1 MYWCKI
7 ARTEAEYAEI
17 ARLNYDTFVEEIPQH
32 QTNDSGTRVDP
43 FHEQNTYLIVLS
55 EMEVVGM
62 IALRSERPFSLD
74 LKIGKFE
81 EFLPNAGK
89 VCEIRLLAI
98 RKAHRNG
105 RVFFLLAR
113 ALSDFCL
120 EQGFDSAVISG
131 TTRQMKLYGQLGFRA
146 FAEPMGT
153 GEAIFIPMVTTRRQ
167 YMDSV
172 AARLQAKR
180 RLFVPGPVALTK
192 KLAAPF
198 QEPPISHRSAAFRE
212 VRQEVDR
219 LLEDMTGMTPHLLAG
234 SGTLANEAMLAQIK
248 RLNSKGLILVNGEFG
263 KRLVRQA
270 ERVNVDYEVVEEL
283 WGQAFDFEEIIERI
297 ETEDFHWIL
306 MVHGETSTGQLNNFH
321 ELTSICKER
330 DIKLCLD
337 CISSFG
343 AVPFSLEEVWLA
355 TATSGKAIGTLSG
368 VAIVFADHEI
378 ESDDNVPS
386 YLDLGLYATDIPF
399 TFSASL
405 LESLHLTLKAY
416 PARYELL
423 NQRFHKLQE
432 DTQNWPTLAA
442 GYPTARTFQVV
453 EDIRFL
459 VEDAHLSGFELHSA
473 SGYLKVRELF
483 QVSCIQPEF
492 EKDWEHFIEFYE
504 VYHRYHVKEKARHS
518 M

>member
-7 ARTEAEYAEI
+7 ARTKAEYAEI
-17 ARLNYDTFVEEIPQH
+17 ARLNYETFVEEIPQH
-32 QTNDSGTRVDP
+32 QADESGTRVDP

-55 EMEVVGM
+55 GMEVVGM

-74 LKIGKFE
+74 LKIGNIE
-81 EFLPNAGK
+81 ELLPNAGK

-120 EQGFDSAVISG
+120 EQGFDSAIISG

-153 GEAIFIPMVTTRRQ
+153 GEAVFIPMVTTRRQ
-167 YMDSV
+167 YMNSV
-172 AARLQAKR
+172 AARLQARR
-180 RLFVPGPVALTK
+180 RLFVPGPVALTDQ
-192 KLAAPF
+192 LAAPF
-198 QEPPISHRSAAFRE
+198 KEAPISHRSAAFRE
-212 VRQEVDR
+212 IRQEVDQ
-219 LLEDMTGMTPHLLAG
+219 LLKDMTGMKPHLLIG

-248 RLNSKGLILVNGEFG
+248 RLNTKGLVLVNGEFG
-263 KRLVRQA
+263 RRLAQQA
-270 ERVNVDYEVVEEL
+270 ERLNLDYEVIEES
-283 WGQAFDFEEIIERI
+283 WGQAFDFKKIVEQL
-297 ETEDFHWIL
+297 ETGKFRWIL
-306 MVHGETSTGQLNNFH
+306 MVHGETSTGQLNNYA
-321 ELTSICKER
+321 ELTGICEAR

-337 CISSFG
+337 TISSFG
-343 AVPFSLEEVWLA
+343 AVPFSLEGVYLA
-355 TATSGKAIGTLSG
+355 TATSGKALGTLSG
-368 VAIVFADHEI
+368 VAIVFAEHEI
-378 ESDDNVPS
+378 EPDNNVPS
-386 YLDLGLYATDIPF
+386 YLDLGLYATGVPF
-399 TFSASL
+399 TFAASL
-405 LESLHLTLKAY
+405 LESLHQALKAY

-423 NQRFHKLQE
+423 SQRVHKLQKDTE
-432 DTQNWPTLAA
+432 DWPILAA
-442 GYPTARTFQVV
+442 GYPTARTFKIE

-473 SGYLKVRELF
+473 SGYLKARELF

-492 EKDWEHFIEFYE
+492 EKDWKHFLEFYE
-504 VYHRYHVKEKARHS
+504 VYYRYHVKAARHS